1 MRTLFTSA
9 AFLAVSAAAGTAS
22 AQLQLKGSD
31 TLELVTKDV
40 IAACPGA
47 NGNITYIGGGSGT
60 GEAAMTAT
68 TPTQHVAPMS
78 RALKTG
84 TSACTTNSRQ
94 LVIGLDGIAVVA
106 VNSTGGDPGSCS
118 DDIGGNG
125 SAPLQLTGIPSQ
137 FIACSS
143 DTVCAT
149 AGNPAVGA
157 CNVAGGYCNIG
168 GSIAGCTT
176 DQGCASPGVYTFD
189 NNTPSNA
196 ADDWKDVLAQIY
208 GGQNHISGNA
218 QTVTDATEVNAD
230 GTAICTGGRA
240 CKRNPLRI
248 DCANPVRGVLMSR
261 YGSIIDAP
269 LCTGTGCTKLRHA
282 FRRDDLSG
290 TTDAFQAL
298 VGLVAIAPFTT
309 LRSTA
314 APNNPE
320 IADSAAVASPFCN
333 AGTAALNKGF
343 SDGLDLDPYRRAC
356 AAGGAPDRFGLESV
370 CQAFAGPNNS
380 DVTCY
385 VAGGTPAV
393 TSPTNYPQR
402 EKSAPQGR
410 GVLAGGAVETFAALQ
425 SDYLSTAG
433 KPRCLGVVLPIS
445 IPQDLSGATVWA
457 TNRYPAGGN
466 CTPGVRAFVNP
477 FPVHQMICP
486 DGALKANSG
495 TCRLPQNTTNGRFDC
510 IVDSTGS
517 PGNTPDPRVYNLM
530 PVDNGGHVTT
540 LLDSYANPNFSN
552 PTPTLRRFARRYF
565 GLHMVRPDNSQKAA
579 TATSCQLTDDTSQI
593 GCLVKAS
600 PCSIGYAGR
609 ESADPA
615 PGPFANVALRIE
627 TVQQTQASIEALATG
642 IGTVY
647 PLARK
652 LWFNSVNYTAP
663 TVANMDLVG
672 FAQPNLSDAEVALA
686 GCMGLPNAC
695 ASNTDCTATGATCD
709 THTNRCTIASS
720 TTTVDTAILAHNFIR
735 VPDGVQRLIV
745 NPTTLNGCPLP

>member
-1 MRTLFTSA
+1 MRTRTLFTSA
-9 AFLAVSAAAGTAS
+9 AFLAVSAVAGTAS

-60 GEAAMTAT
+60 GQAAMVASP
-68 TPTQHVAPMS
+68 PTQHVAPMS
-78 RALKTG
+78 RQMNNAA
-84 TSACTTNSRQ
+84 SCTTNSRQ

-106 VNSTGGDPGSCS
+106 VNSTGGDPNTCT

-125 SAPLQLTGIPSQ
+125 AAPTQLQLTGVPSQ
-137 FIACSS
+137 FVACSS

-157 CNVAGGYCNIG
+157 CNVAGGYCSPG
-168 GSIAGCTT
+168 GTLLACTSA
-176 DQGCASPGVYTFD
+176 QGCSPDGTYTFD
-189 NNTPSNA
+189 NNTPTNA

-208 GGQNHISGNA
+208 GGQNHTGAAATIN
-218 QTVTDATEVNAD
+218 DPTEVNAD
-230 GTAICTGGRA
+230 GTAICTGTRT
-240 CKRNPLRI
+240 CKRNPARI
-248 DCANPVRGVLMSR
+248 DCTNPVRGVLMSS
-261 YGSIIDAP
+261 YGSIIRSP

-309 LRSTA
+309 LRSTGT
-314 APNNPE
+314 NNPE
-320 IADSAAVASPFCN
+320 IADSAAVANPFCN

-343 SDGLDLDPYRRAC
+343 SDGLDLDPYRRSC
-356 AAGGAPDRFGLESV
+356 AVGGLPDRFGLESV
-370 CQAFAGPNNS
+370 CQAFAGANNS
-380 DVTCY
+380 DVSCY

-393 TSPTNYPQR
+393 TSPVNYPQR
-402 EKSAPQGR
+402 EKSSPQGR
-410 GVLAGGAVETFAALQ
+410 GVLAGGSVETFTALQ
-425 SDYLSTAG
+425 TDYLSTAG

-445 IPQDLSGATVWA
+445 IPQDLQGATVWA

-466 CTPGVRAFVNP
+466 CTPGIRAFVNP
-477 FPVHQMICP
+477 FPVHQMVCP
-486 DGALKANSG
+486 DGAVKANSG
-495 TCRLPQNTTNGRFDC
+495 TCRLPQNTANGRFDC

-517 PGNTPDPRVYNLM
+517 PGNTPDPRVYNLQ

-540 LLDSYANPNFSN
+540 LLDSYANPNFAN
-552 PTPTLRRFARRYF
+552 PNPSLRRFARRYF

-593 GCLVKAS
+593 GCLVKTS
-600 PCSIGYAGR
+600 PCSLGFAGR
-609 ESADPA
+609 EASDPA

-627 TVQQTQASIEALATG
+627 TVQGTQASIEALATG
-642 IGTVY
+642 VGTVY

-652 LWFNSVNYTAP
+652 LWFNSHNDP
-663 TVANMDLVG
+663 GDLVG
-672 FAQPNLSDAEVALA
+672 FSEAVGTNLLASEIALA
-686 GCMGLPNAC
+686 GCMGLPNVC
-695 ASNTDCTATGATCD
+695 ATNADCTATGAICNTG
-709 THTNRCTIASS
+709 TLRCTIANS
-720 TTTVDTAILAHNFIR
+720 TTIVDNAILAHNFIR
-735 VPDGVQRLIV
+735 VPDGVQRLV
-745 NPTTLNGCPLP
+745 LSGGNTGNGCPLP